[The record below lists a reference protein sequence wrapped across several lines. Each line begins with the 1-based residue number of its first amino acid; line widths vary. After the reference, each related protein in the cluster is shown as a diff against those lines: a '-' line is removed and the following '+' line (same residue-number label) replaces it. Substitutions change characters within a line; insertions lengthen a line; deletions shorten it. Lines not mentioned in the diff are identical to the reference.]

1 MIIVIAPDKFKGCL
15 SAADVVDALAA
26 GLLEAQPQ
34 VDVVRFPVADGGDG
48 TVSAALSRGFSPVEV
63 DAHGPT
69 GEPVRATY
77 ARKGSRAV
85 VELAGVCGLEM
96 LPGGHPD
103 PLGASTF
110 GLGEVLRH
118 AIESGAT
125 EIVLGIGG
133 SASTDGGAGMVQ
145 AMGARLLDSSG
156 QEVRRGGLELAN
168 VASLDLQSLDTLMR
182 TVSLR
187 IASDVD
193 NPLLGPRGAAAVF
206 GPQKGASTDQVVLLE
221 DSLTRWSR
229 AVSEA
234 LGHDD
239 ADHPGA
245 GAAGGTGFAAKA
257 LLGAELSSGID
268 LVLDLLQFAEAL
280 EGADLVITGEGAL
293 DEQSLAGKAPMGV
306 SNAARAVGVP
316 VVAVAGVSRLSDE
329 QLHGS
334 GIRAVYPLSDLE
346 PDPQRSIAEAAGLL
360 RRVGA
365 QIAEEWCR

>member
-1 MIIVIAPDKFKGCL
+1 MRIVIAPDKFKGCL
-15 SAADVVDALAA
+15 SAADVVDALAD
-26 GLLEAQPQ
+26 GLLEAQPEIE
-34 VDVVRFPVADGGDG
+34 VVRFPVADGGDG
-48 TVSAALSRGFSPVEV
+48 TVSAALSRGFSPVDV

-77 ARKGSRAV
+77 ARQDSRAV
-85 VELAGVCGLEM
+85 VELAGVCGLEK
-96 LPGGHPD
+96 LPHGRLD

-118 AIESGAT
+118 AIDSGVT

-145 AMGARLLDSSG
+145 AMGARLLDSNG
-156 QEVRRGGLELAN
+156 QEVAPGGRALAT
-168 VASLDLQSLDTLMR
+168 VASLDLESLDALR
-182 TVSLR
+182 HGVSIR
-187 IASDVD
+187 VASDVD

-206 GPQKGASTDQVVLLE
+206 GPQKGATAEQVVVLE
-221 DSLTRWSR
+221 DSLTQWSR
-229 AVSEA
+229 AVA
-234 LGHDD
+234 DARGRDD

-245 GAAGGTGFAAKA
+245 GAAGGTGFAAQA

-268 LVLDLLQFAEAL
+268 IVLDLLHFAEAVQ
-280 EGADLVITGEGAL
+280 GADLVIAGEGAL
-293 DEQSLAGKAPMGV
+293 DEPSLAGKAPMGV

-329 QLHGS
+329 QLQGS

-360 RRVGA
+360 RSVGI